1 MTECPTSVEDLQD
14 AVRGRAS
21 VRLRAGGSKTALN
34 APVDG
39 ADCLDVS
46 SICGIVD
53 YSPDECVI
61 TARAGTRIA
70 EIEAALSAH
79 GQYLAFDPPLAESGA
94 TLGGTVAAGLSGP
107 CRYRY
112 GGVRDFVLGARFI
125 DGDARLIRSGGKV
138 VKNAAGFYLHNL
150 MVGSLGRFG
159 VLTEITLKVFPR
171 PEARA
176 TVSGD
181 FPNHSAALEAL
192 GRLASSRFDLDALD
206 FEPPATI
213 RARIAGVADALPA
226 RLDRLRAAMDG
237 TTRVSQGDEDESHW
251 RDAREFNW
259 VAPGESLVKVAMTLP
274 RIASLERVLGR
285 GEARRR
291 YSVGG
296 NVAWIAWR
304 DAISG
309 LDEILS
315 EEGLTGLVVLGQ
327 AERPVI
333 GVIRDNAFVRRV
345 KQALDQHNRFG

>member
-14 AVRGRAS
+14 AVRGRTS
-21 VRLRAGGSKTALN
+21 VRLRGGGSKTALHAN
-34 APVDG
+34 GTDS
-39 ADCLDVS
+39 LDVS

-70 EIEAALSAH
+70 EIETALSAH
-79 GQYLAFDPPLAESGA
+79 GQYLAFDPPLADSGA
-94 TLGGTVAAGLSGP
+94 TLGGTIAAGLSGP

-176 TVSGD
+176 TITGD
-181 FPNHSAALEAL
+181 FPNHSAALDTL

-226 RLDRLRAAMDG
+226 RLERLRAAMNG
-237 TTRVSQGDEDESHW
+237 TTRVSQGGEDEALW
-251 RDAREFNW
+251 RDAREFKW
-259 VAPGESLVKVAMTLP
+259 VAPGESLVKVAITPP

-285 GEARRR
+285 DEARRR

-333 GVIRDNAFVRRV
+333 GVIRENLFVRRV
-345 KQALDQHNRFG
+345 KQALDPQNKFGVP